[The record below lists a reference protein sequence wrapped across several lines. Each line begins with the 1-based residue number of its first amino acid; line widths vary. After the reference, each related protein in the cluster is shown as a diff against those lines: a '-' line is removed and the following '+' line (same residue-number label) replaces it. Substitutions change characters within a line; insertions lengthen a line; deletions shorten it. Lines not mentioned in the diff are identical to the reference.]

1 MPLDAIT
8 ATLMT
13 TAALM
18 LITLL
23 RRLGARGWSQARRLR
38 ERQRMDTI
46 AAWPPQAARVLGD
59 GELEALELARRAAP
73 GTLLLAQVPLWR
85 FVRIST
91 QQSYERWLTR
101 AGRLNAD
108 LLVCDARGQVLAA
121 IDLAAEPM
129 SERSVRRHRRL
140 RRVLKSAG
148 IPVLVWQLGRL
159 PSLVKARA
167 EFLALGVGAA
177 SSASRGADRMARDG
191 QPVADLEVLLAA
203 GDRDA
208 RRPAPADAVPSDFYG
223 LHSPPSTLM

>member
-8 ATLMT
+8 ATLIT

-18 LITLL
+18 LVTLL

-38 ERQRMDTI
+38 ERDRLDTI

-59 GELEALELARRAAP
+59 AELEALELARRAAP

-91 QQSYERWLTR
+91 RQSYDRWLAR
-101 AGRLNAD
+101 VGHLNAD
-108 LLVCDARGQVLAA
+108 LLVCDARGQVVAA
-121 IDLAAEPM
+121 IDLPAEPM

-140 RRVLKSAG
+140 RRVLKTAG
-148 IPVLVWQLGRL
+148 VPVLVWPLGRL

-167 EFLALGVGAA
+167 ELHALGIGAGAA
-177 SSASRGADRMARDG
+177 PRDG
-191 QPVADLEVLLAA
+191 ARASLAAQPVAQLDALLAA
-203 GDRDA
+203 GDRVP
-208 RRPAPADAVPSDFYG
+208 RRVPPDEAVPSDFHG
-223 LHSPPSTLM
+223 LHAPPSTLL